1 MQAQVVEVATPG
13 RFLSVE
19 RGFLCVAE
27 RQVEVARLPLDDIAA
42 ILVTTPGAG
51 FSTSLVASLAE
62 RGTPLVICGQNF
74 RPMAMLWPL
83 EQHHEQARRFQ
94 SQIRLSKSR
103 KKNIW
108 QQVVRAKILNQYATL
123 TSLGLSLPIL
133 KRLAKEVKVGDSS
146 NIEAQAARYYWP
158 TLFGSEFRRDFD
170 MGGINAQLNYGYA
183 VVRAMV
189 ARAVCATGLHPSFG
203 IFHSNPRNTFQ
214 LVDDLM
220 EPFRP
225 IVDYYVAG
233 LRGDE
238 GVSPAVKKRLASVI
252 EHECEMGEERSYLAQ
267 AVHRYMRS
275 YVEVVIGQ
283 TPKIEFP
290 ILLMSSLDG
299 R

>member
-1 MQAQVVEVATPG
+1 VQAQVVEVATPG
-13 RFLSVE
+13 RFLSVD

-27 RQVEVARLPLDDIAA
+27 RQAEVARLPLDDIAA
-42 ILVTTPGAG
+42 ILITTPGAS
-51 FSTSLVASLAE
+51 FSTSLIANLAD
-62 RGTPLVICGQNF
+62 RGTPLVICGRNF

-94 SQIRLSKSR
+94 SQIRLSKPR

-108 QQVVRAKILNQYATL
+108 QQVVRAKILNQYSTL

-133 KRLAKEVKVGDSS
+133 KRLAKEVRVGDPN

-158 TLFGSEFRRDFD
+158 TLFGSAFRRDVD
-170 MGGINAQLNYGYA
+170 MEGINAQLNYGYA

-189 ARAVCATGLHPSFG
+189 ARAVCAAGLHPSFG
-203 IFHSNPRNTFQ
+203 VFHSNPKNTFQ

-233 LRGDE
+233 LNGEE
-238 GVSPAVKKRLASVI
+238 GVSPAVKKRLASVL
-252 EHECEMGEERSYLAQ
+252 EHECKMGKEQSILAQ

-275 YVEVVIGQ
+275 YFEVVIGQ

-290 ILLMSSLDG
+290 ILLMPGVDG